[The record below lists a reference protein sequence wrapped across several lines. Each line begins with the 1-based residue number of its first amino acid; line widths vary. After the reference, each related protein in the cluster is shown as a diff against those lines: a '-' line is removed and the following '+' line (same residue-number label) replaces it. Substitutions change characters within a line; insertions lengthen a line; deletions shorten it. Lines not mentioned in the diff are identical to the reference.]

1 MISQKKAEMFAR
13 VAEWKR
19 SSMSIVAFAQSY
31 GITERQLYYWLQ
43 KVREA
48 TLSSDD
54 NPEFIEIG
62 QLVKP
67 ALREVEIQSVKL
79 PNPQIELIFPSGLCV
94 KIYGHQP
101 AKLFRSL
108 NA

>member
-1 MISQKKAEMFAR
+1 M
-13 VAEWKR
+13 
-19 SSMSIVAFAQSY
+19 
-31 GITERQLYYWLQ
+31 
-43 KVREA
+43 EA

-54 NPEFIEIG
+54 NPEFIEIRQLVKPS

-94 KIYGHQP
+94 KIYGYQP
-101 AKLFRSL
+101 AKLFRSR

>member
-1 MISQKKAEMFAR
+1 MLSQKKAEMFAR

-19 SSMSIVAFAQSY
+19 SSMSIVAFVQTC
-31 GITERQLYYWLQ
+31 GITERQLYYWAQ

-48 TLSSDD
+48 TMSSDD

-62 QLVKP
+62 QLVKPSQLVKP

-79 PNPQIELIFPSGLCV
+79 PNPQIELIFPGGLCV
-94 KIYGHQP
+94 KIYG
-101 AKLFRSL
+101 
-108 NA
+108 